1 MENID
6 DYLSNL
12 SIESL
17 MDLSETTSSSTF
29 EENSIVRELISRF
42 KLSQSNFTWGLIVLR
57 DNILIEITKRYIQL
71 NIKPMNEELTPHI
84 EYHPNGNVW
93 IKGQH
98 NSNGHREGLWE
109 GFHLNGNIEG
119 RTTYKDGK
127 EDGIEEWFYEN
138 GNIKAR
144 IPFKGGKGDGIEEW
158 LDEQGNITQ
167 TRHWKDGE
175 LIKTTKH

>member
-1 MENID
+1 MTN
-6 DYLSNL
+6 
-12 SIESL
+12 
-17 MDLSETTSSSTF
+17 
-29 EENSIVRELISRF
+29 
-42 KLSQSNFTWGLIVLR
+42 
-57 DNILIEITKRYIQL
+57 
-71 NIKPMNEELTPHI
+71 ELTPHI
-84 EYHPNGNVW
+84 EYHPNGNVS

-119 RTTYKDGK
+119 RIPYKDGK

-144 IPFKGGKGDGIEEW
+144 IPFKDDRKDGTQNFY
-158 LDEQGNITQ
+158 DEQGNITE

-175 LIKTTKH
+175 LIKTTEH

>member
-71 NIKPMNEELTPHI
+71 NIKPMNEELTPTLNI
-84 EYHPNGNVW
+84 TPTEMC
-93 IKGQH
+93 
-98 NSNGHREGLWE
+98 GLKD
-109 GFHLNGNIEG
+109 N
-119 RTTYKDGK
+119 TTPTAIGK
-127 EDGIEEWFYEN
+127 VF
-138 GNIKAR
+138 
-144 IPFKGGKGDGIEEW
+144 GKGS
-158 LDEQGNITQ
+158 T
-167 TRHWKDGE
+167 
-175 LIKTTKH
+175 